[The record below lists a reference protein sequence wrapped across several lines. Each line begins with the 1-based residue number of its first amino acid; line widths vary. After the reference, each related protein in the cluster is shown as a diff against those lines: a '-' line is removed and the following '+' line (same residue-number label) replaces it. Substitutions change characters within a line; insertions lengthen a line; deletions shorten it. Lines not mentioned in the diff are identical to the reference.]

1 MFDFSINLKGASAYM
16 NSPDI
21 RPEFLRYYSAASSR
35 SYLKKRYTALQ
46 AGDPAM
52 QSYENACPFMY
63 YLEHGETYFAQARS
77 APISLQPVLL
87 FYGIVQLLKACL
99 LSINPDYPDSS
110 SVLAHGV
117 TARKRKKQQYSF
129 LLDEVKIQK
138 MGLGPYM
145 AKYMFQI
152 KDLSFEKFSMETLLR
167 EIPEMQ
173 EVFGKRSFSP
183 LIFLSGQKYHI
194 SSNILDSF
202 QMSSLRLGSFL
213 SVRLRQNVSF
223 LENAEHTEELVLC
236 LEAKPNPNSQ
246 APIRYHSHNKEW
258 QLSLQK
264 ESAAYLL
271 PELLIHYLI
280 LYNLSMICRY
290 ETEWWSELLKMMPTE
305 DYPSI
310 LSYLSIA
317 KEKIPFLIEQWL
329 QKEPGN

>member
-1 MFDFSINLKGASAYM
+1 M
-16 NSPDI
+16 NSSDI
-21 RPEFLRYYSAASSR
+21 RPEFLRYYSASSSR
-35 SYLKKRYTALQ
+35 NYLKKRYTALGL
-46 AGDPAM
+46 GDPGM
-52 QSYENACPFMY
+52 HSYENACPFMY

-87 FYGIVQLLKACL
+87 FYGTVQMLKACL

-145 AKYMFQI
+145 ADLMFHI
-152 KDLSFEKFSMETLLR
+152 KDLSFEKFPMETLLR

-173 EVFGKRSFSP
+173 DVFEKKTFSS
-183 LIFLSGQKYHI
+183 LTHSTDQQYRI
-194 SSNILDSF
+194 SSKILDSF

-213 SVRLRQNVSF
+213 SGRLRQAVSF
-223 LENAEHTEELVLC
+223 RDTEEGTKDLLLC
-236 LEAKPNPNSQ
+236 LETKPDPNSQ
-246 APIRYHSHNKEW
+246 APIRFHCQAKEW

-264 ESAAYLL
+264 HSAAYLL
-271 PELLIHYLI
+271 PELLIHYLV

-290 ETEWWSELLKMMPTE
+290 ETEWWTELLKMMPNE
-305 DYPSI
+305 DYPAI
-310 LSYLSIA
+310 LGYLSIA
-317 KEKIPFLIEQWL
+317 KEKIPFLIQQWL
-329 QKEPGN
+329 QRESEI